1 MKIEKNS
8 GEERLKREL
17 GVCCPPGAKK
27 GPPHCGKGEGK
38 KTYLENEKMSRYKG
52 NWKEKEK
59 KMARGRGRSSSLF
72 YVCDVL
78 QQVNVPTRFD

>member
-1 MKIEKNS
+1 LKIEKNS

-38 KTYLENEKMSRYKG
+38 KTYLENEKMSRCARKLER
-52 NWKEKEK
+52 KREK
-59 KMARGRGRSSSLF
+59 KNGAWQR
-72 YVCDVL
+72 
-78 QQVNVPTRFD
+78 TE